1 MYSSWVLC
9 HKRPGVS
16 VPACTTWSSTGHHTV
31 GTFATRV
38 ITDGSPRRSAPIAR
52 LRRAAMTLVSGT
64 RVGSKWNCSPT
75 RCVVTKNQCRNLIAS
90 FLLLFRL
97 AARGEDFRG
106 HITAEL
112 SLFVVLLGQDRGDK
126 DDDRARPGKCR
137 RR

>member
-1 MYSSWVLC
+1 
-9 HKRPGVS
+9 
-16 VPACTTWSSTGHHTV
+16 
-31 GTFATRV
+31 
-38 ITDGSPRRSAPIAR
+38 
-52 LRRAAMTLVSGT
+52 MTLVSGT

-137 RR
+137 RRPSACVFPYSGAPAPCLPILPPTPASLARRDSLRQGSAWQGWVSTARG